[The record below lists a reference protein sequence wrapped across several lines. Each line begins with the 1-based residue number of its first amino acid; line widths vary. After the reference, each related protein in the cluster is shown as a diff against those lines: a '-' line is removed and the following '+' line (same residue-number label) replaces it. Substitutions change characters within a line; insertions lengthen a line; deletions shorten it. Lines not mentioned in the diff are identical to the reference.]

1 MITRYKTKKKKKK
14 KNQSIG
20 KNVFLVM
27 DIEFSTELIP

>member
-14 KNQSIG
+14 NQTIG